1 MGANPVLVDSS
12 YYIHLARQGIDPLQ
26 SLAVLAAQRDL
37 AVCGVVRCE
46 VSRGIRQEK
55 TWRAFQ
61 TFWNVMQYIPT
72 DNRLWDDVETTLWQL
87 DRQGV
92 VLPLTDVVI
101 ACCARRI
108 QAVIL
113 TFDHHFQQIPGVR
126 AVSHF
131 D

>member
-1 MGANPVLVDSS
+1 MAANPVLVDSS
-12 YYIHLARQGIDPLQ
+12 YYIHCARQGIDPLQ
-26 SLAVLAAQRDL
+26 SLAVIAAQRDL

-46 VSRGIRQEK
+46 VGRGIRQEK

-61 TFWNVMQYIPT
+61 AFWNVMQYVPT
-72 DNRLWDDVETTLWQL
+72 DNRLWDDVEATLWQL
-87 DRQGV
+87 DRDGLR
-92 VLPLTDVVI
+92 LPLTDVVI

-113 TFDHHFQQIPGVR
+113 TFDQHFQHIPGVR
-126 AVSHF
+126 AVSGF